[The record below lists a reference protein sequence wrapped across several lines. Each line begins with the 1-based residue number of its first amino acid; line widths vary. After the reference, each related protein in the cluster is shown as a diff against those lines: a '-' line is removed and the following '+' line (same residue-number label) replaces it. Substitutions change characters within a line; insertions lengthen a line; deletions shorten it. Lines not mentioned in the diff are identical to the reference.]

1 MADHGIGG
9 RDGSALTIA
18 ILVTPHFNMSAT
30 AAFLDPLRVTN
41 YLDSKPRFRWMLA
54 SAEGGPVPSSNGFTV
69 TAEPL
74 SALARP
80 PDIAIVSSSWTP
92 ENHGAPPL
100 LAALRRW
107 ARFGASLGAIDTG
120 AFVLA
125 EAGLLDGY
133 RATVHYEHMDA
144 FAELHPKVGLVE
156 DLYVFD
162 RDRMT
167 TCGGSAA
174 TDMGLQLV
182 RSLLGAARAN
192 AAARYIFHERIRPA
206 GERQLP
212 ELGEPLGA
220 TVPAKLRAAIKLM
233 EQHLEATVPIPEIA
247 ATVGLSS
254 RQLERLFAE
263 FICVSP
269 MQYYRDIRL
278 DRARGLVTQTEMPVW
293 EIAVAC
299 GFASPEHFSRAYRTR
314 FGLAPRTD
322 RQEGRVP
329 FEFRA
334 WPMPRHVPD
343 AVAND
348 QAEGGSR

>member
-1 MADHGIGG
+1 MDQH
-9 RDGSALTIA
+9 DIA
-18 ILVTPHFNMSAT
+18 AQHEMPLRVVVLVTPHFNMSAT

-41 YLDSKPRFRWMLA
+41 YLDSRPHFAWTLA
-54 SAEGGPVPSSNGFTV
+54 SAEGGAIPSSNGFTV
-69 TAEPL
+69 LTEAI
-74 SALARP
+74 ADLARP
-80 PDIAIVSSSWTP
+80 PAIAIVSSSWTP
-92 ENHGAPPL
+92 ENHGAAPV

-144 FAELHPKVGLVE
+144 FAELYPKVELAE

-174 TDMGLQLV
+174 TDMSLQLV

-233 EQHLEATVPIPEIA
+233 EQHLEATVSIPEIA
-247 ATVGLSS
+247 EQVGLSS

-299 GFASPEHFSRAYRTR
+299 GFASPEHFSRAYRAR
-314 FGLAPRTD
+314 FGVPPRTD
-322 RQEGRVP
+322 RLEGRVP

-334 WPMPRHVPD
+334 WPMPR
-343 AVAND
+343 AVVD
-348 QAEGGSR
+348 SQSDGGTR

>member
-1 MADHGIGG
+1 MAEHGLTGQEGG
-9 RDGSALTIA
+9 SLRLCM
-18 ILVTPHFNMSAT
+18 LVTPHFNMSAT

-41 YLDSKPRFRWMLA
+41 YLDSRPRFAWTLA

-69 TAEPL
+69 MTEGI
-74 SALARP
+74 SALPRP
-80 PDIAIVSSSWTP
+80 PAIAIVSSSWTP
-92 ENHGAPPL
+92 ESHGAATV

-144 FAELHPKVGLVE
+144 FAELYPKVELAE

-167 TCGGSAA
+167 TCGGAAA

-247 ATVGLSS
+247 EEVGLSS

-299 GFASPEHFSRAYRTR
+299 GFASPEHFSRAYRAR
-314 FGLAPRTD
+314 FGVPPRTD
-322 RQEGRVP
+322 RLEGRVP

-334 WPMPRHVPD
+334 WPMPR
-343 AVAND
+343 AVAD
-348 QAEGGSR
+348 SQADDGTR